1 MELSNTHQSQSH
13 KITID
18 MPEEQYLKL
27 KLLQREDGIP
37 PSVRLRQI
45 CKNLVKND
53 QIRTY
58 NG

>member
-1 MELSNTHQSQSH
+1 MELSNTQQSKSH
-13 KITID
+13 KVTID
-18 MPEEQYLKL
+18 LPEEQYLKL
-27 KLLQREDGIP
+27 KLLQREDGIA
-37 PSVRLRQI
+37 PSIRLRQI